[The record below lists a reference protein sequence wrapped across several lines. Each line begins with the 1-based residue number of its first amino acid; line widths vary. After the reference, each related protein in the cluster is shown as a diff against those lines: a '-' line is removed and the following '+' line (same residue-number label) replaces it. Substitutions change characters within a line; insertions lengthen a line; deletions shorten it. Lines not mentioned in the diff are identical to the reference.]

1 MHTSSGGQTGA
12 FRSFYQRGQI
22 NLKWFA
28 IQTNHK
34 RRQAIMPNIMLHDD
48 EARMALGRGVAKL
61 AKAVRGTLGPRGM
74 NAIIDRPIGT
84 PIISRD
90 GVSIANEI
98 ELEDVF
104 ENIGAQVVREVS
116 KQTNEVAGDGTT
128 TATVLADALVQD
140 GLACLAE
147 GANPVE
153 LVQGLEAAVTE
164 VIAALKRTA
173 TPLRGSEEVR
183 AVAIVAA
190 NDEVTGAM
198 VAEALERVGSDG
210 IVDVEYGTT
219 VETRLEVVDGM
230 AFDRGYL
237 SHHMVTDLE
246 RMQVVLDNPLIL
258 MTDQRLQSLEEVAAI
273 QALVAKSKRPLLIIA
288 EEVAPAC
295 VVSLL
300 AWRDNGGVP
309 VAAIHPPEYGHWRK
323 AMLEDIAIVTG
334 GRVVARDLGGK
345 LETTELRDLGSARQV
360 RISANQTIITAGGG
374 DPVGIVAHRQQVARQ
389 YEMAPEN
396 VERDKFQVRLAKLSG
411 GTAMI
416 LAGGATPVEQK
427 RRLHLIE
434 DAINA
439 ARAAI
444 AEGVVPGGGMALLRV
459 CSELEGIVSRTQGS
473 VQQGARLLQRA
484 LMKPLYHIATN
495 CGLNGDAIVAE
506 AVRSKPGM
514 GLDARTGAFVNLVE
528 AGIIDPVK
536 VSYSAVRNAASVAGL
551 ILTTQTLIAKK
562 PESIDPTAGPA
573 LGGGAEVFGRK

>member
-1 MHTSSGGQTGA
+1 
-12 FRSFYQRGQI
+12 
-22 NLKWFA
+22 
-28 IQTNHK
+28 
-34 RRQAIMPNIMLHDD
+34 MPNIMLHDD
-48 EARMALGRGVAKL
+48 EARGALGRGVAKL
-61 AKAVRGTLGPRGM
+61 ARAVRGTLGPRGM

-98 ELEDVF
+98 ELEDPF

-116 KQTNEVAGDGTT
+116 KQTNDVAGDGTT
-128 TATVLADALVQD
+128 TATVLADALVQE
-140 GLACLAE
+140 GLASLAD

-153 LVQGLEAAVTE
+153 LVQGLEIAVDE
-164 VIAALKRTA
+164 VITALRRAA
-173 TPLRGSEEVR
+173 TPLRGSDEVR
-183 AVAIVAA
+183 AVAVVAA
-190 NDEVTGAM
+190 NDEVTGTM
-198 VAEALERVGSDG
+198 VAEALERVGPDG
-210 IVDVEYGTT
+210 IVDVECGTT

-237 SHHMVTDLE
+237 SHHMVTDIE

-258 MTDQRLQSLEEVAAI
+258 MTDQRLQSPEEVAAL
-273 QALVAKSKRPLLIIA
+273 QALAAHSKRPLLIIA

-295 VVSLL
+295 VMTLL

-334 GRVVARDLGGK
+334 GRVIARDLGGK
-345 LETTELRDLGSARQV
+345 LEATELRDLGSARQV
-360 RISANQTIITAGGG
+360 RISSNQTIITAGGG
-374 DPVGIVAHRQQVARQ
+374 DPAAVAARRQQVARQ

-416 LAGGATPVEQK
+416 LVGGATPVEQK

-434 DAINA
+434 DAIHA

-459 CSELEGIVSRTQGS
+459 SAELEGVIARTHGS
-473 VQQGARLLQRA
+473 VQQGARLLQRV
-484 LMKPLYHIATN
+484 LTKPLYHIATN
-495 CGLNGDAIVAE
+495 CGLDGAAIVAE
-506 AVRSKPGM
+506 AVRAKPGV
-514 GLDARTGAFVNLVE
+514 GLDARTGKFVNLME

-536 VSYSAVRNAASVAGL
+536 VSYSAVRNAVSVAGL

-562 PESIDPTAGPA
+562 PDTIDPTAGPA
-573 LGGGAEVFGRK
+573 LGAGAELLGRK

>member
-1 MHTSSGGQTGA
+1 
-12 FRSFYQRGQI
+12 
-22 NLKWFA
+22 
-28 IQTNHK
+28 
-34 RRQAIMPNIMLHDD
+34 MPNIMLHDD
-48 EARMALGRGVAKL
+48 EARAALGRGVAKL

-140 GLACLAE
+140 GLACLAD

-198 VAEALERVGSDG
+198 VAEALERVGPDG

-258 MTDQRLQSLEEVAAI
+258 MTDQRLQSVEEVAAI
-273 QALVAKSKRPLLIIA
+273 QALIAKSKRPLLIIA

-334 GRVVARDLGGK
+334 GRVIARDLGGK

-374 DPVGIVAHRQQVARQ
+374 DQVGIVARRQQVARQ

-459 CSELEGIVSRTQGS
+459 SSELEGIVSRTQGS

-484 LMKPLYHIATN
+484 LTKPLFHIATN
-495 CGLNGDAIVAE
+495 CGLNGEAIVAE

-514 GLDARTGAFVNLVE
+514 GLDARTGAFVNLID

-562 PESIDPTAGPA
+562 PENIDPTAGPA
-573 LGGGAEVFGRK
+573 LGGGAELFGRQ

>member
-1 MHTSSGGQTGA
+1 
-12 FRSFYQRGQI
+12 
-22 NLKWFA
+22 
-28 IQTNHK
+28 
-34 RRQAIMPNIMLHDD
+34 MPNIMLHDD
-48 EARMALGRGVAKL
+48 EARAALGRGVAKL

-140 GLACLAE
+140 GLACLAD

-164 VIAALKRTA
+164 VIAALKRSA

-198 VAEALERVGSDG
+198 VAEALERVGPDG

-258 MTDQRLQSLEEVAAI
+258 MTDQRLQSVEEVTAI
-273 QALVAKSKRPLLIIA
+273 QALIAKSKRPLLIIA

-334 GRVVARDLGGK
+334 GRVIARDLGGK

-374 DPVGIVAHRQQVARQ
+374 DQVGIVARRQQVARQ

-459 CSELEGIVSRTQGS
+459 SSELEAIVSRTQGS

-484 LMKPLYHIATN
+484 LMKPLFHIATN

-514 GLDARTGAFVNLVE
+514 GLDARTGAFVNLIE

-562 PESIDPTAGPA
+562 PDYVDPTAGPA
-573 LGGGAEVFGRK
+573 LGGGAELFGRQ